1 MRPEARV
8 DGSRYRSP
16 NGATFNRIMLRD
28 EIAQRE
34 EAAGK
39 RLAAPCVIS
48 LIACAEIAFAR
59 LVREHVVQR
68 QVRTHQAPD
77 GERRIARDTRRPA
90 G

>member
-1 MRPEARV
+1 
-8 DGSRYRSP
+8 
-16 NGATFNRIMLRD
+16 
-28 EIAQRE
+28 
-34 EAAGK
+34 
-39 RLAAPCVIS
+39 VIS

-68 QVRTHQAPD
+68 QVRAHQAPD